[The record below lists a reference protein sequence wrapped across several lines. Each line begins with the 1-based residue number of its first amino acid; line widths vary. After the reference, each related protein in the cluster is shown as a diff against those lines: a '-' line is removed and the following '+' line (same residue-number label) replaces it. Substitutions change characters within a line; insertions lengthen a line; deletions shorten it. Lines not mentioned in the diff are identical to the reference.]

1 MRFAYQRP
9 TSEGGRDRGN
19 AKILVVTVLFA
30 VLVAGAVA
38 TGLWSAADN
47 QASTPAPKELA
58 GYHLVQAV
66 AGPEAIDE
74 VNRLHGTDIEIVDA
88 WIGLYE
94 DGGEVWVSRASDEA
108 KARELLDDMSSN
120 IRDGDSPFRGL
131 TRQEFQGVPV
141 YAVTDAR
148 QVHFFYQTGAQVV
161 WLAVPPG
168 AEDSFLSAAFR
179 EMG

>member
-1 MRFAYQRP
+1 MRLTFRRP
-9 TSEGGRDRGN
+9 TLKGGRDQGN

-38 TGLWSAADN
+38 MGLWSAAGN
-47 QASTPAPKELA
+47 QASAPAPTELA

-66 AGPEAIDE
+66 AGPEAIAEIND
-74 VNRLHGTDIEIVDA
+74 LHGTEIEVIDA
-88 WIGLYE
+88 WIGVYQ
-94 DGGEVWVSRASDEA
+94 DGGGVWVSQAADEA
-108 KARELLDDMSSN
+108 KARELLDDMATN

-148 QVHFFYQTGAQVV
+148 QTHFFYQIGVQVV
-161 WLAVPPG
+161 WLAAPQG
-168 AEDSFLSAAFR
+168 AEEAFLSAAFR
-179 EMG
+179 EIG

>member
-1 MRFAYQRP
+1 MKLTSQLP
-9 TSEGGRDRGN
+9 TLIWGRDQGN

-38 TGLWSAADN
+38 TGLWSAAAN
-47 QASTPAPKELA
+47 QASTPAPRELA
-58 GYHLVQAV
+58 GYQLVQAV
-66 AGPEAIDE
+66 VGPEAIDE
-74 VNRLHGTDIEIVDA
+74 VNRLHGTDIEIIDA
-88 WIGLYE
+88 WIGFYE
-94 DGGEVWVSRASDEA
+94 GGGEVWVSRASDEA
-108 KARELLDDMSSN
+108 KARELLDDMATN

-161 WLAVPPG
+161 WLAAPPG
-168 AEDSFLSAAFR
+168 AEESFLSAAFR